1 MSTQYIKKLCRVL
14 LAGAFSATSLAIP
27 SMVHAQG
34 WYGGVGFGQ
43 SKVEDFFIC
52 DLDISCSS
60 DDTDSGWKLFVGNQ
74 FSPNAAVEFGYLDLG
89 EAKIGGTDSFLGS
102 VSLDAESKGFNVALL
117 GFLPV
122 GQAVNLMGKVGLF
135 RWDVD
140 LSASSSSLGS
150 GSVSESGID
159 LMFGFGA
166 SFDIGNTTAIRIEWE
181 RFTDVGDE
189 NETGQSDVDLLSA
202 SLVFRFK

>member
-1 MSTQYIKKLCRVL
+1 MSAQYINKLWRILFV
-14 LAGAFSATSLAIP
+14 GIFSATSIALS
-27 SMVHAQG
+27 SMAQAQG

-43 SKVEDFFIC
+43 SKVKDFFIC

-74 FSPNAAVEFGYLDLG
+74 FSPNAAVEIGYVDLG
-89 EAKIGGTDSFLGS
+89 EAKISGTDSFLGS

-122 GQAVNLMGKVGLF
+122 GQAVNLLGKVGLF

-140 LSASSSSLGS
+140 VTASSSSLGS
-150 GSVSESGID
+150 GSLSESGID

-166 SFDIGNTTAIRIEWE
+166 SFNVGKTTAIRIEWE

-189 NETGQSDVDLLSA
+189 DETGQSDVDLLSA
-202 SLVFRFK
+202 SLVFRFQ